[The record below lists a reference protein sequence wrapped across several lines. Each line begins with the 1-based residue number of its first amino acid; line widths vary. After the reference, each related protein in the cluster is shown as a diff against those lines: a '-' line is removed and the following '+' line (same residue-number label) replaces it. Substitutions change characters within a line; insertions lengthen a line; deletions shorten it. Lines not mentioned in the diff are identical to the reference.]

1 MKIRITI
8 DEFEDWLRERGYD
21 KRLGEENLRI
31 YLNIGLAGLFFANS
45 ALLMSCIY
53 TNLGLPSERVV
64 DRVRFELGRKV
75 KRIEAGWDYVEI
87 EIAPGEI

>member
-1 MKIRITI
+1 MKIRISI

-31 YLNIGLAGLFFANS
+31 FLDVGLAGLFFANS

-53 TNLGLPSERVV
+53 TNLGLPSERIA
-64 DRVRFELGRKV
+64 DKIRLELGRKI
-75 KRIEAGWDYVEI
+75 KRIEAAWDFIEI
-87 EIAPGEI
+87 EITSG